1 MGSHPCLHGDRLYA
15 EMPGGIG
22 GMGSR
27 LRGNNGRRAARFLE
41 GLGMTGGA
49 AFRMTWGGCAGNDVG
64 REERRDG
71 FPPPSSPGQALR
83 GNAGWDWGNGF
94 PPPSSQGAGST
105 REQRQAGGEI
115 PRGTRNDRGRCAQND
130 MGGALGMMC
139 GGRKEGMGSRPRL
152 NRGRL
157 YAGMPG
163 GIGGM
168 GSRLRGN
175 NGRRAARF
183 LEGLGMTGGAAL
195 RMTWGEERGDGF
207 PPPSSPGQ
215 ALCGKNGWAREWWWA
230 GGSRTAPTDC
240 YQPGLERHSSS
251 LFS

>member
-1 MGSHPCLHGDRLYA
+1 MT
-15 EMPGGIG
+15 GGIG

-27 LRGNNGRRAARFLE
+27 LRGNNGRRAARSLEGLGMTWGGALGMTCGGRKEGMGSRPRLHGDRLYAGKTVGIGGMGSRPRLHRGQALRGKHGRRCAANDVLE

-49 AFRMTWGGCAGNDVG
+49 ALRMTW
-64 REERRDG
+64 
-71 FPPPSSPGQALR
+71 
-83 GNAGWDWGNGF
+83 
-94 PPPSSQGAGST
+94 
-105 REQRQAGGEI
+105 
-115 PRGTRNDRGRCAQND
+115 
-130 MGGALGMMC
+130 GGALGMMC

-152 NRGRL
+152 HGGRL
-157 YAGMPG
+157 CAGKTV

-168 GSRLRGN
+168 GSRPRLHRGQALRGN

-195 RMTWGEERGDGF
+195 RMTWGGALGMMCGGRKEGMGSRPRLHG
-207 PPPSSPGQ
+207 GQ
-215 ALCGKNGWAREWWWA
+215 ALCSKNGWAREWWWA

-240 YQPGLERHSSS
+240 YQPGLERPVVS